1 LVQYDARMKNET
13 SINDEQ
19 LTRLFAEEVD
29 LFTKSHPRAMQLAER
44 AGASLVGRVPMS
56 WMQRWASPVPPY
68 AASAHGAEIIDV
80 DGLTYL
86 DFALGDTAA
95 MAGHAPAA
103 VVRAITEQI
112 AQGSTTML
120 PSEAAIDAAEE
131 LARRFGVP
139 LWQLCLTA
147 TDANRFVL
155 RIARAITK
163 RPKILVHNWCYHGTV
178 DETFAIARSGGKA
191 GAAESRPG
199 NIGPQVDPATT
210 TRVVEIN
217 DLAATEAALA
227 AGDVAAILIEPAL
240 TNIGIVLPD
249 PGYHT
254 ELRKL
259 ATAYG
264 ALLIIDETHTI
275 SMGPGGA
282 TAAWGLD
289 PDLLVIG
296 KAIAGGLP
304 GAAFGMKRHIADQ
317 FGQQLQ
323 LDQIDTGGIGGTVS
337 GSVLSA
343 VAIRATLHEVLTS
356 AVFPDM
362 IAGSNRWAAGA
373 DEVFTRRGVQWS
385 VTQLGARAE
394 YHFTA
399 EPPRNGG
406 EAAAAAH
413 HEMERFLHLHA
424 LNRGVIMTPFHN
436 MALFSPATP
445 LAAADRH
452 SEILDDAIAAL
463 IAGGA
468 LTA

>member
-1 LVQYDARMKNET
+1 MGNAPKIHDAR
-13 SINDEQ
+13 
-19 LTRLFAEEVD
+19 LAPLFAAEAER
-29 LFTKSHPRAMQLAER
+29 FTLAHPRAAALAAR
-44 AGASLVGRVPMS
+44 AGESLLGGVPMS

-68 AASAHGAEIIDV
+68 AVSARGAQITDA
-80 DGLTYL
+80 DGQSYL

-103 VVRAITEQI
+103 LVRAMT
-112 AQGSTTML
+112 AQLENGATTML

-131 LARRFGVP
+131 LTRRFGLP

-163 RPKILVHNWCYHGTV
+163 RPKVLVHNWCYHGTV
-178 DETFAIARSGGKA
+178 DETFAIARPDGAA
-191 GAAESRPG
+191 GAAQTRPG
-199 NIGPQVDPATT
+199 NTGPQVDPATT

-240 TNIGIVLPD
+240 TNIGIVLPQA
-249 PGYHT
+249 GYHAA
-254 ELRKL
+254 LREL
-259 ATAYG
+259 ATKYG
-264 ALLIIDETHTI
+264 ALLIADETHTI

-304 GAAFGMKRHIADQ
+304 GAAYGMRRELAEQISDE
-317 FGQQLQ
+317 LQ
-323 LDQIDTGGIGGTVS
+323 RDEIDTGGIGGTVS

-343 VAIRATLHEVLTS
+343 VAIRTTLREVLTD
-356 AVFPDM
+356 AAFPEM
-362 IAGSNRWAAGA
+362 IAGANRWADGVE
-373 DEVFTRRGVQWS
+373 EVFARRGVAWS
-385 VTQLGARAE
+385 VTRLGARAE
-394 YHFTA
+394 YHFTPEA
-399 EPPRNGG
+399 PRSGG
-406 EAAAAAH
+406 EAAAAVH
-413 HEMERFLHLHA
+413 HEMERYLHLHA
-424 LNRGVIMTPFHN
+424 LNRGIIMTPFHN

-445 LAAADRH
+445 RSAADQH
-452 SEILDDAIAAL
+452 SEALDAAIATL
-463 IAGGA
+463 IEGGA
-468 LTA
+468 LVV

>member
-1 LVQYDARMKNET
+1 MGNAPKISDAR
-13 SINDEQ
+13 
-19 LTRLFAEEVD
+19 LAPLFAAEAER
-29 LFTKSHPRAMQLAER
+29 FTLAHPRAAALAAR
-44 AGASLVGRVPMS
+44 AGESLLGGVPMS

-68 AASAHGAEIIDV
+68 AVSARGAQITDA
-80 DGLTYL
+80 DGQVYL

-103 VVRAITEQI
+103 LVRAMT
-112 AQGSTTML
+112 AQLENGATTML

-131 LARRFGVP
+131 LTRRFGLP

-163 RPKILVHNWCYHGTV
+163 RPKVLVHNWCYHGTV
-178 DETFAIARSGGKA
+178 DETFAIARPGGAA
-191 GAAESRPG
+191 GAAQTRPG
-199 NIGPQVDPATT
+199 NTGPQVDPATT

-240 TNIGIVLPD
+240 TNIGIVLPEA
-249 PGYHT
+249 GYHAA
-254 ELRKL
+254 LREL
-259 ATAYG
+259 ATKYG
-264 ALLIIDETHTI
+264 ALLIADETHTI

-304 GAAFGMKRHIADQ
+304 GAAYGMRRELAEQIS
-317 FGQQLQ
+317 GELQ
-323 LDQIDTGGIGGTVS
+323 RDEIDTGGIGGTVS

-343 VAIRATLHEVLTS
+343 VAIRTTLREVLTD
-356 AVFPDM
+356 AAFPEM
-362 IAGSNRWAAGA
+362 IAGANRWADGVE
-373 DEVFTRRGVQWS
+373 EVFARRGVGWS
-385 VTQLGARAE
+385 VTRLGARAE
-394 YHFTA
+394 YHFTPEA
-399 EPPRNGG
+399 PRSGG
-406 EAAAAAH
+406 EAAAAVH
-413 HEMERFLHLHA
+413 HEMERYLHLHA
-424 LNRGVIMTPFHN
+424 LNRGIIMTPFHN

-445 LAAADRH
+445 RSAADQH
-452 SEILDDAIAAL
+452 SEALDSAIAAL
-463 IAGGA
+463 IEGGA
-468 LTA
+468 LVV

>member
-1 LVQYDARMKNET
+1 MGNGPKISDAR
-13 SINDEQ
+13 
-19 LTRLFAEEVD
+19 LAALFATEAER
-29 LFTKSHPRAMQLAER
+29 FTLAHPRAAALAAR
-44 AGASLVGRVPMS
+44 AGESLLGGVPMS

-68 AASAHGAEIIDV
+68 AVSARGAQITDA
-80 DGLTYL
+80 DGQVYL

-103 VVRAITEQI
+103 LVRAMT
-112 AQGSTTML
+112 AQLENGATTML

-131 LARRFGVP
+131 LTRRFGLP

-163 RPKILVHNWCYHGTV
+163 RPKVLVHNWCYHGTV
-178 DETFAIARSGGKA
+178 DETFAIAQPDGAA
-191 GAAESRPG
+191 GAAQTRPG
-199 NIGPQVDPATT
+199 NTGPQVDPATT

-240 TNIGIVLPD
+240 TNIGIVLPQA
-249 PGYHT
+249 GYHAA
-254 ELRKL
+254 LREL
-259 ATAYG
+259 ATKYG
-264 ALLIIDETHTI
+264 ALLIADETHTI

-304 GAAFGMKRHIADQ
+304 GAAYGMRRELAEQISDE
-317 FGQQLQ
+317 LQ
-323 LDQIDTGGIGGTVS
+323 RDEIDTGGIGGTVS

-343 VAIRATLHEVLTS
+343 VAIRTTLREVLTD
-356 AVFPDM
+356 AAFPQM
-362 IAGSNRWAAGA
+362 IAGANRWADGVE
-373 DEVFTRRGVQWS
+373 EVFARRGVGWS
-385 VTQLGARAE
+385 VTRLGARAE
-394 YHFTA
+394 YHFTPEA
-399 EPPRNGG
+399 PRSGG
-406 EAAAAAH
+406 EAAAAVH
-413 HEMERFLHLHA
+413 HEMERYLHLHA
-424 LNRGVIMTPFHN
+424 LNRGIIMTPFHN

-445 LAAADRH
+445 RSAADQH
-452 SEILDDAIAAL
+452 SEALDAAVATL
-463 IAGGA
+463 IEGGA
-468 LTA
+468 LVV

>member
-1 LVQYDARMKNET
+1 MGNAPKISDAR
-13 SINDEQ
+13 
-19 LTRLFAEEVD
+19 LAPLFAAEAER
-29 LFTKSHPRAMQLAER
+29 FTLAHPRAAALAAR
-44 AGASLVGRVPMS
+44 AGESLLGGVPMS

-68 AASAHGAEIIDV
+68 AVSARGAQITDA
-80 DGLTYL
+80 DGQVYL

-103 VVRAITEQI
+103 LVRAMT
-112 AQGSTTML
+112 AQLENGATTML

-131 LARRFGVP
+131 LTRRFGLP

-163 RPKILVHNWCYHGTV
+163 RPKVLVHNWCYHGTV
-178 DETFAIARSGGKA
+178 DETFAIARPGGAA
-191 GAAESRPG
+191 GAAQTRPG
-199 NIGPQVDPATT
+199 NTGPQVDPATT

-240 TNIGIVLPD
+240 TNIGIVLPEA
-249 PGYHT
+249 GYHAA
-254 ELRKL
+254 LREL
-259 ATAYG
+259 ATRYG
-264 ALLIIDETHTI
+264 ALLIADETHTI

-304 GAAFGMKRHIADQ
+304 GAAYGMRRELADKIS
-317 FGQQLQ
+317 GELQ
-323 LDQIDTGGIGGTVS
+323 RDEIDTGGIGGTVS

-343 VAIRATLHEVLTS
+343 VAIRTTLREVLTD
-356 AVFPDM
+356 AAFPQM
-362 IAGSNRWAAGA
+362 IAGANRWADGVE
-373 DEVFTRRGVQWS
+373 EVFARRSVGWS
-385 VTQLGARAE
+385 VTRLGARAE
-394 YHFTA
+394 YHFTPEA
-399 EPPRNGG
+399 PRSGG
-406 EAAAAAH
+406 EAAAAVH
-413 HEMERFLHLHA
+413 HEMERYLHLHA
-424 LNRGVIMTPFHN
+424 LNRGIIMTPFHN

-445 LAAADRH
+445 HSAADQH
-452 SEILDDAIAAL
+452 SEALDAAVAAL
-463 IAGGA
+463 IEGGA
-468 LTA
+468 LVV

>member
-1 LVQYDARMKNET
+1 MGNAPKISDAR
-13 SINDEQ
+13 
-19 LTRLFAEEVD
+19 LAPLFAAEAER
-29 LFTKSHPRAMQLAER
+29 FTLAHPRAAALAAR
-44 AGASLVGRVPMS
+44 AGESLLGGVPMS

-68 AASAHGAEIIDV
+68 AVSAHGAQITDA
-80 DGLTYL
+80 DGQVYL

-103 VVRAITEQI
+103 LVRAMT
-112 AQGSTTML
+112 AQLENGATTML

-131 LARRFGVP
+131 LTRRFGLP

-163 RPKILVHNWCYHGTV
+163 RPKVLVHNWCYHGTV
-178 DETFAIARSGGKA
+178 DETFAIARPGGAA
-191 GAAESRPG
+191 GAAQTRPG
-199 NIGPQVDPATT
+199 NTGPQVDPATT

-240 TNIGIVLPD
+240 TNIGIVLPEA
-249 PGYHT
+249 GYHAA
-254 ELRKL
+254 LREL
-259 ATAYG
+259 ATRYG
-264 ALLIIDETHTI
+264 ALLIADETHTI

-304 GAAFGMKRHIADQ
+304 GAAYGMRRELAEKIS
-317 FGQQLQ
+317 GELQ
-323 LDQIDTGGIGGTVS
+323 RDEIDTGGIGGTVS

-343 VAIRATLHEVLTS
+343 VAIRTTLREVLTD
-356 AVFPDM
+356 AAFPQM
-362 IAGSNRWAAGA
+362 IAGANRWADGV
-373 DEVFTRRGVQWS
+373 DEVFARRGVGWS
-385 VTQLGARAE
+385 VTRLGARAE
-394 YHFTA
+394 YHFTPEA
-399 EPPRNGG
+399 PRSGG
-406 EAAAAAH
+406 EAAAAVH
-413 HEMERFLHLHA
+413 HEMERYLHLHA
-424 LNRGVIMTPFHN
+424 LNRGIIMTPFHN

-445 LAAADRH
+445 HSAADQH
-452 SEILDDAIAAL
+452 SEALDAAIAAL
-463 IAGGA
+463 IEGGA
-468 LTA
+468 LVV

>member
-1 LVQYDARMKNET
+1 MGNAPKISDAR
-13 SINDEQ
+13 
-19 LTRLFAEEVD
+19 LAPLFAAEAER
-29 LFTKSHPRAMQLAER
+29 FTLAHPRAAALAAR
-44 AGASLVGRVPMS
+44 AGESLLGGVPMS

-68 AASAHGAEIIDV
+68 AVSARGAQITDA
-80 DGLTYL
+80 DGQVYL

-103 VVRAITEQI
+103 LVRAMT
-112 AQGSTTML
+112 AQLENGATTML

-131 LARRFGVP
+131 LTRRFGLP

-178 DETFAIARSGGKA
+178 DETFAIARPGGAA
-191 GAAESRPG
+191 GAAQTRPG
-199 NIGPQVDPATT
+199 NTGPQVDPATT

-240 TNIGIVLPD
+240 TNIGIVLPEA
-249 PGYHT
+249 GYHAA
-254 ELRKL
+254 LREL
-259 ATAYG
+259 ATRYG
-264 ALLIIDETHTI
+264 ALLIADETHTI

-304 GAAFGMKRHIADQ
+304 GAAYGMRRELAEKIS
-317 FGQQLQ
+317 GELQ
-323 LDQIDTGGIGGTVS
+323 RDEIDTGGIGGTVS

-343 VAIRATLHEVLTS
+343 VAIRTTLREVLTD
-356 AVFPDM
+356 AAFPEM
-362 IAGSNRWAAGA
+362 IAGANRWADGVE
-373 DEVFTRRGVQWS
+373 EVFARRGVGWS
-385 VTQLGARAE
+385 VTRLGARAE
-394 YHFTA
+394 YHFTPEA
-399 EPPRNGG
+399 PRSGG
-406 EAAAAAH
+406 EAAAAVH
-413 HEMERFLHLHA
+413 HEMERYLHLHA
-424 LNRGVIMTPFHN
+424 LNRGIILTPFHN

-445 LAAADRH
+445 HSAADQH
-452 SEILDDAIAAL
+452 SEALDAAIAAL
-463 IAGGA
+463 IEGGA
-468 LTA
+468 LVV

>member
-1 LVQYDARMKNET
+1 MSNAPKISDAR
-13 SINDEQ
+13 
-19 LTRLFAEEVD
+19 LAPLFAAEAER
-29 LFTKSHPRAMQLAER
+29 FTLAHPRAAALATR
-44 AGASLVGRVPMS
+44 AGGSLLGGVPMS

-68 AASAHGAEIIDV
+68 AVSARGAEITDA
-80 DGLTYL
+80 DGQVYL

-103 VVRAITEQI
+103 LVRAMT
-112 AQGSTTML
+112 AQLENGATTML

-131 LARRFGVP
+131 LTRRFGLP

-163 RPKILVHNWCYHGTV
+163 RPKVLVHNWCYHGTV
-178 DETFAIARSGGKA
+178 DETFAIARPGGAA
-191 GAAESRPG
+191 GAAQARPG
-199 NIGPQVDPATT
+199 NTGPQVDPATT

-240 TNIGIVLPD
+240 TNIGIVLPEA
-249 PGYHT
+249 GYHAA
-254 ELRKL
+254 LREL
-259 ATAYG
+259 ATKYG
-264 ALLIIDETHTI
+264 ALLIADETHTV

-304 GAAFGMKRHIADQ
+304 GAAYGMRQELARQIS
-317 FGQQLQ
+317 GELQ
-323 LDQIDTGGIGGTVS
+323 RDEIDTGGIGGTVS

-343 VAIRATLHEVLTS
+343 VAIRTTLREVLTD
-356 AVFPDM
+356 AAFPQM
-362 IAGSNRWAAGA
+362 IAGANRWADGVE
-373 DEVFTRRGVQWS
+373 EVFARRGVAWS
-385 VTQLGARAE
+385 VTRLGARAE
-394 YHFTA
+394 YHFTPEA
-399 EPPRNGG
+399 PRSGG
-406 EAAAAAH
+406 EAAAAVH
-413 HEMERFLHLHA
+413 HEMERYLHLHA
-424 LNRGVIMTPFHN
+424 LNRGIIMTPFHN

-445 LAAADRH
+445 RSAADQH
-452 SEILDDAIAAL
+452 SEALDAAVTTL
-463 IAGGA
+463 IEGGA
-468 LTA
+468 LVV

>member
-1 LVQYDARMKNET
+1 
-13 SINDEQ
+13 
-19 LTRLFAEEVD
+19 
-29 LFTKSHPRAMQLAER
+29 
-44 AGASLVGRVPMS
+44 
-56 WMQRWASPVPPY
+56 MQRWASPVPPY
-68 AASAHGAEIIDV
+68 AVSARGAQITDA
-80 DGLTYL
+80 DGQVYL

-103 VVRAITEQI
+103 LVRAMT
-112 AQGSTTML
+112 AQLENGATTML

-131 LARRFGVP
+131 LTRRFGLP

-163 RPKILVHNWCYHGTV
+163 RPKVLVHNWCYHGTV
-178 DETFAIARSGGKA
+178 DETFAIARPSGAA
-191 GAAESRPG
+191 GAAQTRPG
-199 NIGPQVDPATT
+199 NTGPQVDPATT

-249 PGYHT
+249 ADYHT
-254 ELRKL
+254 ALREL
-259 ATAYG
+259 ATKYG
-264 ALLIIDETHTI
+264 ALLIADETHTI

-304 GAAFGMKRHIADQ
+304 GAAYGMRRELAEQIS
-317 FGQQLQ
+317 GELQ
-323 LDQIDTGGIGGTVS
+323 RDEIDTGGIGGTVS

-343 VAIRATLHEVLTS
+343 VAIRTTLREVLTD
-356 AVFPDM
+356 AAFPEM
-362 IAGSNRWAAGA
+362 IAGANRWADGVE
-373 DEVFTRRGVQWS
+373 EVFTRRGVGWS
-385 VTQLGARAE
+385 VTRLGARAE
-394 YHFTA
+394 YHFTPEA
-399 EPPRNGG
+399 PRSGG
-406 EAAAAAH
+406 EAAAAVH
-413 HEMERFLHLHA
+413 HEMERYLHLHA
-424 LNRGVIMTPFHN
+424 LNRGIIMTPFHN

-445 LAAADRH
+445 RSAADQH
-452 SEILDDAIAAL
+452 SEALDAAIAAL
-463 IAGGA
+463 IEGGA
-468 LTA
+468 LVV

>member
-1 LVQYDARMKNET
+1 MGAAPTIDDAR
-13 SINDEQ
+13 
-19 LTRLFAEEVD
+19 LARLFAAEAER
-29 LFTKSHPRAMQLAER
+29 FASAHPRAASLAAR
-44 AGASLVGRVPMS
+44 AGESLVGGVPMS

-68 AASAHGAEIIDV
+68 AVSARGAEITDA
-80 DGLTYL
+80 DGHAYL

-103 VVRAITEQI
+103 LTRAIT
-112 AQGSTTML
+112 AQLENGATTML
-120 PSEAAIDAAEE
+120 PSEAAIDAADE
-131 LARRFGVP
+131 LKRRFGLP

-178 DETFAIARSGGKA
+178 DETFAIARPGGVA
-191 GAAESRPG
+191 GAAVARPG
-199 NIGPQVDPATT
+199 NTGPQVDPATT

-240 TNIGIVLPD
+240 TNIGIVLPEA
-249 PGYHT
+249 GYHAA
-254 ELRKL
+254 LRAL
-259 ATAYG
+259 ATKHG
-264 ALLIIDETHTI
+264 ALLIADETHTI

-304 GAAFGMKRHIADQ
+304 GAAYGMRREVAAQI
-317 FGQQLQ
+317 GRELQ
-323 LDQIDTGGIGGTVS
+323 RDEIDTGGIGGTVS

-343 VAIRATLHEVLTS
+343 VAIRTTLREVLTD
-356 AVFPDM
+356 AAFPEM
-362 IAGSNRWAAGA
+362 IAGANRWADGA
-373 DEVFTRRGVQWS
+373 EEIFARRGVGWS
-385 VTQLGARAE
+385 VTRLGARAE
-394 YHFTA
+394 YHFTPTA
-399 EPPRNGG
+399 PRNGG
-406 EAAAAAH
+406 EAAAAVH
-413 HEMERFLHLHA
+413 HEMERYLHLHA
-424 LNRGVIMTPFHN
+424 LNRGIIMTPFHN

-445 LAAADRH
+445 HTAADRH
-452 SEILDDAIAAL
+452 SESLDAAIAAL
-463 IAGGA
+463 MEGGA
-468 LTA
+468 LVV